1 MSNQIVAIMEVKLKS
16 FEDLLKY
23 IGSLEKD
30 DDKNLMPE
38 KTAILYKKLM
48 AEWWSM

>member
-1 MSNQIVAIMEVKLKS
+1 MSNQIVAIMEVNSKY